1 MQNNSIRF
9 LDLLS
14 SIQRPGV
21 EELIEYLKNSDF
33 FTSPASTRFHGAYAG
48 GLVEHSL
55 NVYDAISFLYANL
68 VNPESAGLALPEISE
83 ESLIL
88 VALLHDVCKVNT
100 YKEDTKNVKNERG
113 VWEQVPYFK
122 REPKLPMGHAGKSLF
137 ILQNFIFLTTEEALA
152 IYWHM
157 GAYDTS
163 NYNTYDEMSQAYGE
177 NLLAFLLHQADMFAT
192 YILENDNYQLVKK

>member
-1 MQNNSIRF
+1 MQNNSDRF
-9 LDLLS
+9 INLLTSIKRDGIEDLMN
-14 SIQRPGV
+14 
-21 EELIEYLKNSDF
+21 YLKNSDF
-33 FTSPASTRFHGAYAG
+33 FQAPASTKFHGAYAG

-55 NVYDAISFLYANL
+55 NVYDALCFLYGNL
-68 VNPESAGLALPEISE
+68 NNPESAGLALPEISE
-83 ESLIL
+83 ESLII
-88 VALLHDVCKVNT
+88 VALLHDLCKVNT
-100 YKEDTKNVKNERG
+100 YHEDTKNVKNERG

-137 ILQNFIFLTTEEALA
+137 IIQKFIDLSTEEALA

-163 NYNTYDEMSQAYGE
+163 NYNTYDEMSQAYGD

-192 YILENDNYQLVKK
+192 YILENDSYQLT